1 MFSGIKMDEFVESEH
16 SGIFGVELVT
26 KSVVFGSSGTRFM
39 HMMVNRG
46 ILFVSREDRT
56 CIKPPMSQTNTSY
69 TSIHP
74 LRES

>member
-1 MFSGIKMDEFVESEH
+1 MFSGITMEEFVESEH
-16 SGIFGVELVT
+16 SGIFRVELVT
-26 KSVVFGSSGTRFM
+26 KSVVLASSGTRFM
-39 HMMVNRG
+39 HMTANRG

-56 CIKPPMSQTNTSY
+56 CIEPPMSQTNTSY